1 MKDWSFVNLHRHGIV
16 EQANRLHAV
25 SLMEKCIEF
34 WKAYSKQRFYQRE
47 LDEQIARETSR
58 ATMMK

>member
-1 MKDWSFVNLHRHGIV
+1 MNLHRHGIV